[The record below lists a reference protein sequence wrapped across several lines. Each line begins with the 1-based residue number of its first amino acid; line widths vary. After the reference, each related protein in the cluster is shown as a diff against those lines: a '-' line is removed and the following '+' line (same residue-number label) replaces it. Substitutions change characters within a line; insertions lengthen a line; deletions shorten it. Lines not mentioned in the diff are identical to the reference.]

1 MKKYRLAFMSFVFVA
16 ITAYALSPAT
26 QWGDVSPTNTLA
38 EVAADAGLATSNAVN
53 AKLDKT
59 GGTASGLTIT
69 PRLKIEDDDSWC
81 TIRWSVHGWYIE
93 TDESADKMYLPTGD
107 GTFAL
112 TCDIASAT
120 NALALTGKAAVS
132 AAAIAATNYTDAA
145 IGGRLDGDSIHIGR
159 YSSTGSAQYA
169 TAVGQN
175 AFSEYN
181 GVAVG
186 STAKAASGE
195 TVAVGADTVA
205 AEWGSA
211 AFGKGAESRAA
222 GAIQIGQGT
231 NNSNNTFKVF
241 NTMLL
246 DVDGHVPLLAGKSYD
261 LSLSSDV
268 TRVLGDIITA
278 LGGTVE

>member
-1 MKKYRLAFMSFVFVA
+1 MKKYRFALMSFVFVA
-16 ITAYALSPAT
+16 LAAYALTPAT

-38 EVAADAGLATSNAVN
+38 RVAADAGLATSNAVN

-59 GGTASGLTIT
+59 DGTARGLTIT
-69 PRLKIEDDDSWC
+69 PRLDIEDDDSWC
-81 TIRWSVHGWYIE
+81 TIRWSLRGWYLE
-93 TDESADKMYLPTGD
+93 TDESADRLYLPTGD
-107 GTFAL
+107 GIFAL

-132 AAAIAATNYTDAA
+132 AALSAATNYIAA
-145 IGGRLDGDSIHIGR
+145 AVGGRLDGDSIHIGLN
-159 YSSTGSAQYA
+159 SSTGNAQYA

-186 STAKAASGE
+186 STAKADSGE

-205 AEWGSA
+205 AEWGSV

-222 GAIQIGQGT
+222 GAIQIGRGT
-231 NNSNNTFKVF
+231 NSSNNTFKVF

-246 DVDGHVPLLAGKSYD
+246 DASGHVPLLTGKSYD
-261 LSLSSDV
+261 LSLSSHV
-268 TRVLGDIITA
+268 TQALEDIITA